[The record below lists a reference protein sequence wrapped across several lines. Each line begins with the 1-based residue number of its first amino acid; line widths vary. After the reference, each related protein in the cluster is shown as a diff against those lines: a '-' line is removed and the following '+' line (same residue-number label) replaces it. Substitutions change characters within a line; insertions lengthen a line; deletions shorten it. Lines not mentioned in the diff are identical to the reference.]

1 MVRLLRVVA
10 LVVSAVVVSS
20 CSKTERSFYVSP
32 YGSDENP
39 GTRAQPFLSLEK
51 ARNSIRSLKAQ
62 GPLRGPV
69 TVFLRDGTYALNEPF
84 VLFPADSGRGSAPII
99 YSAYE
104 SEKPVISGGQSVRN
118 WSVGKLNGH
127 SVLIA
132 DLSQLPGGFHAF
144 EQLWVNGRRA
154 VQARTPN
161 RGYLQ
166 VAALTDENGDALKY
180 ERSHA
185 FAYDPADEAAVIDA
199 AGSVAVV
206 FNVWL
211 EYHMPV
217 ERVDS
222 ERKQLICSKQSGRPL
237 EEKDSYYLEGGRS
250 MLDQPGEWFLDRD
263 ARRLYYYPLAE
274 EKEVVATIP
283 SLTSVVRLEGDAR
296 NGKFVEHV
304 HFKGLSFRHASWVL
318 ERDAAESGYSQAD
331 IRMDGAVRLEGARN
345 CLFDSCE
352 ITAIGNYGF
361 ELSLGCTSNRLL
373 RCAIHD
379 LGAGGVL
386 IGPKIRPKGKV
397 GPEEMAG
404 TFPPVLENP
413 ADATYANEVADCR
426 IHDGGRYYHC
436 AVGIW
441 VGQSPDNH
449 IHHNEIYNFYYTG
462 ISTGWTWGYGAS
474 LATGNIYEYN
484 HIHDIGKLT
493 NGDGP
498 VLSDLG
504 GIYSLGN
511 HTGSV
516 IRYNK
521 IHDIWAG
528 KYGGWALY
536 CDEGTQNLRIEN
548 NLVYRSRHACFNQHY
563 GKGNR
568 LRNNI
573 FAFADVAVVMM
584 ARIQPHPGFT
594 LENNILLSDDTAIF
608 GGGYEY
614 QVEQKE
620 GYTSDRNLI
629 WCLNGPVVGAQNRNP
644 SWLYEADK
652 PSLSLA
658 QWQEQVGNDRNS
670 MAADPGFVNPAAGD
684 FTLPED
690 TPALKIGFVPFS
702 LDGVGPR

>member
-1 MVRLLRVVA
+1 MKRSVQVV
-10 LVVSAVVVSS
+10 LAVFVAASFSS
-20 CSKTERSFYVSP
+20 GETSFYVSP
-32 YGSDENP
+32 QGNDDHP
-39 GTRAQPFLSLEK
+39 GTLARPFQSLEK
-51 ARNSIRSLKAQ
+51 ARDQIRELKEQ
-62 GPLRGPV
+62 GALRAPV
-69 TVFLRDGTYALNEPF
+69 TVFLRKGTYELNEPF
-84 VLFPADSGRGSAPII
+84 VLTSADSGNDSAPIM
-99 YSAYE
+99 YTAYE
-104 SEKPVISGGQSVRN
+104 NEKPVISGGQSVRD
-118 WSVGKLNGH
+118 WSAGKLNGH
-127 SVLIA
+127 PVLIA
-132 DLSQLPGGFHAF
+132 DLSELPGCFHAF

-161 RGYLQ
+161 QGYLK
-166 VAALTDENGDALKY
+166 VASLQGASEGSVKY
-180 ERSHA
+180 ETRSNA
-185 FAYDPADEAAVIDA
+185 FAYDPADESTVLDAV
-199 AGSVAVV
+199 GGVAVV

-222 ERKQLICSKQSGRPL
+222 ENKKIICSKMSGRPL
-237 EEKDSYYLEGGRS
+237 EAKDSYYLEGGRS
-250 MLDQPGEWFLDRD
+250 MLDQPGEWYLDRE
-263 ARRLYYYPLAE
+263 AKRLYYYPFAD
-274 EKEVVATIP
+274 EKDVVATIP
-283 SLTSVVRLEGDAR
+283 LLTSVMRLDGDAR
-296 NGKFVEHV
+296 NDEFVEHV

-318 ERDAAESGYSQAD
+318 ERDAEESGYSQAD
-331 IRMDGAVRLEGARN
+331 IRMDGAVRLTGAKN
-345 CLFDSCE
+345 CLFESCE
-352 ITAIGNYGF
+352 IKAIGNYGL
-361 ELSLGCTSNRLL
+361 ELSLGCSHNRILG
-373 RCAIHD
+373 CEFHD
-379 LGAGGVL
+379 LGAGGFL
-386 IGPKIRPKGKV
+386 IGPKIRPKGKI
-397 GPEEMAG
+397 GPEDMDGE
-404 TFPPVLENP
+404 FPPLLENP
-413 ADATYANEVADCR
+413 ADATHHNEVADCR

-441 VGQSPDNH
+441 VGQSSDNH

-536 CDEGTQNLRIEN
+536 LDEGTQNMLIEN

-563 GKGNR
+563 GKGNL

-584 ARIQPHPGFT
+584 AKIQPHSGFT

-614 QVEQKE
+614 KVEQKG
-620 GYTSDRNLI
+620 GYLSDSNLV
-629 WCLNGPVVGAQNRNP
+629 WCLDAPLVGAQNRNP

-652 PSLSLA
+652 PSLNWV
-658 QWQEQVGNDRNS
+658 QWQNEVGNDRNS
-670 MAADPGFVNPAAGD
+670 IVADPGFANPEAGD

-690 TPALKIGFVPFS
+690 TPAKMIGFKPFS
-702 LDGVGPR
+702 LDEVGPR